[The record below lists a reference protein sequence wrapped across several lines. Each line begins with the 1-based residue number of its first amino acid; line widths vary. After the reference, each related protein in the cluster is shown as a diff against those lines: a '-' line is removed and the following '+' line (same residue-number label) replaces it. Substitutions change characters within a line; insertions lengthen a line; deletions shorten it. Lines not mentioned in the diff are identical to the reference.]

1 VLVLEELFEKF
12 EVDPQIA
19 RDLGDALKLAMLD
32 AQALAENTAAQL
44 TSSSWSEPND
54 TLEQP
59 DWRVLRE
66 LAEALTAREPPPQ
79 GDAPGAD

>member
-1 VLVLEELFEKF
+1 VLEELFEKF

-44 TSSSWSEPND
+44 TSSSSSEPID
-54 TLEQP
+54 TIEQP
-59 DWRVLRE
+59 DWRVLRG
-66 LAEALTAREPPPQ
+66 LAEALTERTPRSQ
-79 GDAPGAD
+79 GDAERP